1 MRDQARH
8 AHRLLGQVS
17 ARAQSPYVS
26 PLGDSLAVAPE
37 LFIETAVDERV
48 RLRPVVRVAGGEDD
62 MGLYADPTPRH
73 DLTFEG
79 EACVLSRASCCDKR
93 TSGIAIVRE
102 AHDRCDHNRPKP
114 PDSTST
120 VFFACGARAAPS
132 SGWSR
137 SRARRGRCARAVG
150 GGAWPSGRRIS

>member
-8 AHRLLGQVS
+8 AHRLLGQVC
-17 ARAQSPYVS
+17 ARAEGSDVFPFRR
-26 PLGDSLAVAPE
+26 SLAIASE
-37 LFIETAVDERV
+37 LLVDAAVDERV
-48 RLRPVVRVAGGEDD
+48 LLRPVVRVAGGEDD

-114 PDSTST
+114 PDSTMV
-120 VFFACGARAAPS
+120 VFALKKPAARSP
-132 SGWSR
+132 R
-137 SRARRGRCARAVG
+137 
-150 GGAWPSGRRIS
+150 